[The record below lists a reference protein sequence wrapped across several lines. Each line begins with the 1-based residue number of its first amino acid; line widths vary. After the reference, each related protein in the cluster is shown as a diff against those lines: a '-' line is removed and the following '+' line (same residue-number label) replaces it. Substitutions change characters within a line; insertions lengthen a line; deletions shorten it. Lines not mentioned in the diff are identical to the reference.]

1 MGHSIQSPVKVL
13 VHIGYHKT
21 GTSWLQHFVFEDPVS
36 GYGSVGHQS
45 PTHPVR
51 RLVAEHPLHYDRRR
65 IRRAFERLIRKVEAQ
80 GLLPVVSL
88 ERLSGNPY
96 AGGHDSRQIADRLHD
111 ALPDARVLVVI
122 REQRSL
128 LAAIYKQYVKAGGTA
143 SLEQF
148 LRPPTDRSALGH
160 CFDFRFYEYDHLIG
174 YYHRLYVPD
183 NVLVLPFDQF
193 VRDGRGFVERIASF
207 AGRPIPERF
216 LATLPYESRD
226 NRSVSALS
234 IAALRHV
241 NRLAPRT
248 ELNPGPALESR
259 AALWLTKR
267 LKKPNVLERAFFAR
281 SVAASAD
288 ARLRRIVDET
298 VGDRYAESNRK
309 TAELAELDLPS
320 YGWPI

>member
-21 GTSWLQHFVFEDPVS
+21 GTSWLQHFVFDDPAS
-36 GYGSVGHQS
+36 GYGSVGHES
-45 PTHPVR
+45 PSHPVR
-51 RLVAEHPLHYDRRR
+51 RLVAEHPLHYDRRK

-96 AGGHDSRQIADRLHD
+96 AGGHDSCQIADRLHN

-122 REQRSL
+122 REQRSMV
-128 LAAIYKQYVKAGGTA
+128 AAIYKQYVKAGGTA

-148 LRPPTDRSALGH
+148 LRPPTDRSALGNL
-160 CFDFRFYEYDHLIG
+160 FDFRFYEYEHLIA
-174 YYHRLYVPD
+174 YYHRLYAPE
-183 NVLVLPFDQF
+183 NVLVLPFEQF
-193 VRDGRGFVERIASF
+193 VRDGRGFVERIAAF
-207 AGRPIPERF
+207 AGRPIPKA
-216 LATLPYESRD
+216 LMAALPYESRD

-248 ELNPGPALESR
+248 ELNPGPAVESG
-259 AALWLTKR
+259 AAQWLTKR
-267 LKKPNVLERAFFAR
+267 LKKPNVLERPFAR

-298 VGDRYAESNRK
+298 VGDRYAESNRR
-309 TAELAELDLPS
+309 TAELTELDLPS